1 MPTIQAPRTHAVVSV
16 RALIIATVLFALA
29 FSAVARASG

>member
-1 MPTIQAPRTHAVVSV
+1 MPGLQSPRTHAVVSV

-29 FSAVARASG
+29 FSAVARAAG